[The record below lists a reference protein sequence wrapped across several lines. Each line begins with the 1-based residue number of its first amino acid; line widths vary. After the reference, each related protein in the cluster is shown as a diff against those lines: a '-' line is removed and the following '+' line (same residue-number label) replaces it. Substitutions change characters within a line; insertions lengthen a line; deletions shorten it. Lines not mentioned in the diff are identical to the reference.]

1 MTRGFLRNFI
11 VLPLAVVS
19 ITAIARAETTAED
32 AQVAFNNS
40 CRTCHSIKP
49 GDHRLG
55 PSLHGVIGRKAGSIE
70 GYGFSSAMQQS
81 GVVWDEA
88 TLDAF
93 IENPDKVVHGNAM
106 KPYGGIDDPAQRS
119 EIVTYLKSIS
129 GE

>member
-1 MTRGFLRNFI
+1 MTRAFLSS
-11 VLPLAVVS
+11 LPLALL
-19 ITAIARAETTAED
+19 TLAGAAKAETETGD
-32 AQVAFNNS
+32 AQLAFNNS
-40 CRTCHSIKP
+40 CRTCHSIRE

-55 PSLHGVIGRKAGSIE
+55 PSLHGVVGRKAGSVE

-106 KPYGGIDDPAQRS
+106 KPYGGIDDPAQRG
-119 EIVTYLKSIS
+119 EIVAYLKSIS